1 MLEDRSS
8 AMKVLLETRDLDIG
22 YRNRKK
28 ISRVASGLRLQV
40 KTGELICLAGQNG
53 AGKSTL
59 LRTLAG
65 VQKPLSGKVLLDG
78 SEIISHSQTSIA
90 KKLGLVLTEKA
101 EAEGFSVRDIVALGR
116 FPHTDWK
123 GILTPAD
130 QYKVDNALNIVGADP
145 LSGRL
150 FTHLSDGE
158 KQKVMIARAIAQ
170 ETDIILLDEPTAF
183 LDLLRKIEIINILRD
198 LASSGTKGI
207 LMAIHDISLAL
218 QYADRI
224 WLFEPEGG
232 IIEGSPEDLVLS
244 GAIERAFS
252 SEKLTFDP
260 VSGQYPVYTRNN
272 IKIALKGTGR
282 VVYWTAKGL
291 ARQGFKVCSDD
302 PSARATVI
310 VTEKDGS
317 FLWEVSVEDEILSS
331 HTTVLSMTDQLKEMF
346 IHRS

>member
-1 MLEDRSS
+1 MSEDRSPVME
-8 AMKVLLETRDLDIG
+8 ALLETRKLEIG
-22 YRNRKK
+22 YRNRGK
-28 ISRVASGLRLQV
+28 ISRVASGLNLQV
-40 KTGELICLAGQNG
+40 RTGELICLAGQNG

-65 VQKPLSGKVLLDG
+65 VQKPLSGEVFLDG
-78 SEIISHSQTSIA
+78 SGIISHSQTAIA
-90 KKLGLVLTEKA
+90 KRLGLVLTEKA

-123 GILTPAD
+123 GILTSED
-130 QYKVDNALNIVGADP
+130 QYKVDKALNTVGADA

-183 LDLLRKIEIINILRD
+183 LDLLRKVEIISILRD

-224 WLFEPEGG
+224 WLVEPETG
-232 IIEGSPEDLVLS
+232 ITEGSPEDLVLS
-244 GAIERAFS
+244 GAIEMAFS
-252 SEKLTFDP
+252 SEKFSFDP
-260 VSGQYPVYTRNN
+260 VSGKYPVYDRKN
-272 IKIALKGTGR
+272 IRIALKGTGR

-291 ARQGFKVCSDD
+291 ARQGFDVCSDY
-302 PSARATVI
+302 PSAMATVT
-310 VTEKDGS
+310 VTEKGGS
-317 FLWEVSVEDEILSS
+317 FLWEVSVENEILSS
-331 HTTVLSMTDQLKEMF
+331 HTTVLSMIDQLKGMF